1 MDAGLNLGVYL
12 RLAGCV
18 LMICGATGYGICLA
32 ARYRHRLELLM
43 KLRQM
48 IYLLK
53 GQITY
58 ANATLAEALRLVGE
72 RSEGTLAE
80 LFCDAA
86 KRMEEKPG
94 EPFRQI
100 WEASVGLLDEDV
112 ALTKKD
118 RQELV
123 SMGEYLGYLNRDMQE
138 RNLLLYLEE
147 LDDGIQ
153 DLKEHQKEKCRL
165 YTSLGIMSGIFLA
178 VILI

>member
-1 MDAGLNLGVYL
+1 LDA
-12 RLAGCV
+12 
-18 LMICGATGYGICLA
+18 
-32 ARYRHRLELLM
+32 
-43 KLRQM
+43 
-48 IYLLK
+48 
-53 GQITY
+53 
-58 ANATLAEALRLVGE
+58 
-72 RSEGTLAE
+72 
-80 LFCDAA
+80 
-86 KRMEEKPG
+86 
-94 EPFRQI
+94 
-100 WEASVGLLDEDV
+100 DV

>member
-12 RLAGCV
+12 RGAGCV
-18 LMICGATGYGICLA
+18 LMICGTTGFGWWLA
-32 ARYRHRLELLM
+32 AGYRQRLELLIR
-43 KLRQM
+43 LRQM

-58 ANATLAEALRLVGE
+58 ANATLAEALRSVGE
-72 RSEGTLAE
+72 RSEGLLSE

-94 EPFRQI
+94 EPFRKI
-100 WEASVGLLDEDV
+100 WETSVGLLDENV

-147 LDDGIQ
+147 LDDEIQ